1 MKKSVARSATE
12 APKLYGIHH
21 GDGRD
26 GLCRHGSSRGRD
38 IGRVISQRY
47 GVDEETRTEFSSAV
61 EFGFRLLAVSSL
73 TYVYNTPKVAGYVV
87 ALFPLT
93 RLKTSKTGDNDAN
106 VVRHD
111 SYRTL

>member
-1 MKKSVARSATE
+1 MPARQLS
-12 APKLYGIHH
+12 GQQHWS
-21 GDGRD
+21 
-26 GLCRHGSSRGRD
+26 RHPTAD
-38 IGRVISQRY
+38 C
-47 GVDEETRTEFSSAV
+47 VDEETRTEFSSAV

-73 TYVYNTPKVAGYVV
+73 TYVYNTPKVTGYVV

-111 SYRTL
+111 SYRTLWLCAE